1 MSLEKKE
8 DRIRHYLVP
17 HLDQFI
23 FDELSENYMKKAGV
37 EDILTGV
44 PIPIRKTELTNI
56 STLNIARHM
65 AFVIGCDPD
74 FDYAS
79 NYIAY
84 IQRIFTKK
92 FAEGLVSDGVDGAA
106 KNDFDYACIQ
116 FRAAIQIDP
125 ENVDAVY
132 CYARACKDSYEQGE
146 EEEFVGRYK
155 AESLDAFERVTLMKP
170 EFAEGHYF
178 LGYAYANL
186 GLYVKAQLEWQEFM
200 KLSENA
206 EMKKEIEGRL
216 ASLVDPVEIEKGYNM
231 IFAGKIVEGI
241 EVLNKYKDGQ
251 YKTWWPMWYY
261 LGWGYRQLGMID
273 EAIEHMLEV
282 LKLSPSN
289 TDVMKELVEKYREI
303 GDEEKVAKYESKINV
318 VMGNIE
324 KDREEKAKAK
334 AEAAAMSGPIGKMN

>member
-1 MSLEKKE
+1 MSLNKKE
-8 DRIRHYLVP
+8 DRIKHYLVP
-17 HLDQFI
+17 HLDQFL
-23 FDELSENYMKKAGV
+23 FDELSENYLNKAGIA
-37 EDILTGV
+37 DILTGV

-56 STLNIARHM
+56 TTLNIARHM

-74 FDYAS
+74 FEYAS
-79 NYIAY
+79 NYIAF
-84 IQRIFTKK
+84 IERLFTKK
-92 FAEGLVSDGVDGAA
+92 FAEGLISDGVDGAA

-146 EEEFVGRYK
+146 EEEFVGRFK

-231 IFAGKIVEGI
+231 IFAGRAAEGI
-241 EVLNKYKDGQ
+241 EVLNKYKDGD

-261 LGWGYRQLGMID
+261 MGVGYEQLEMVD
-273 EAIEHMLEV
+273 EAIACMLEV

-289 TDVMKELVEKYREI
+289 IEVMKELVELYKI
-303 GDEEKVAKYESKINV
+303 TGDEEKVAKYEKKIEV
-318 VMGNIE
+318 VQGNIE
-324 KDREEKAKAK
+324 KDRAEKAKS
-334 AEAAAMSGPIGKMN
+334 EAAAMSGPVGLMN